1 MVLCLSPNLASFQ
14 LIFLCIFFQSIFSG
28 NAVLKF
34 TDYIFCHFIIL
45 AYRVSC
51 FPYCDSPFY
60 SFCVFFLNNF
70 YFLMSFL
77 NIFPIICN
85 AWLSI
90 YFLMPD
96 LKSVSLFQH
105 LIQLSVSIKSFSFLI
120 QVVNILVCGIAI
132 LQHGVSRW
140 EMGVWSF
147 WWFLGWAYC
156 WGRIL
161 FQLSTG

>member
-1 MVLCLSPNLASFQ
+1 
-14 LIFLCIFFQSIFSG
+14 
-28 NAVLKF
+28 
-34 TDYIFCHFIIL
+34 
-45 AYRVSC
+45 
-51 FPYCDSPFY
+51 
-60 SFCVFFLNNF
+60 
-70 YFLMSFL
+70 MSFL

-105 LIQLSVSIKSFSFLI
+105 SIQLSVSIKSFSFLI

-140 EMGVWSF
+140 EMGV
-147 WWFLGWAYC
+147 
-156 WGRIL
+156 
-161 FQLSTG
+161 